1 MIDGI
6 RIIYENRGEK
16 AALLCPPHPEY
27 GGSMFDVRLE
37 RISQKLIENNI
48 STLRFDYRSV
58 ESALKDAQT
67 CFKWLKSRHSAVAVV
82 GYSFGSVIASNLCG
96 DLLVLIS
103 PLKRVDGFELNDCN
117 VPKLIIYAKR
127 DQIVSP
133 NESLEIVESLS
144 EPKEIIE
151 LDTDHFYFGKFDVLA
166 ESVSEFVARYL
177 R

>member
-16 AALLCPPHPEY
+16 AALLCPPYPEY

-37 RISQKLIENNI
+37 RICQKLVEKNI

-58 ESALKDAQT
+58 RSALEDAKI
-67 CFKWLKSRHSAVAVV
+67 CFKWLKTMHDAIAVI
-82 GYSFGSVIASNLCG
+82 GYSFGSVIASNICG

-103 PLKRVDGFELNDCN
+103 PLKRIDGFELKDCK
-117 VPKLIIYAKR
+117 VPKLVIYARR
-127 DQIVSP
+127 DQIVSLD
-133 NESLEIVESLS
+133 ESLEIVKYLS
-144 EPKEIIE
+144 EPKEVIE

-166 ESVSEFVARYL
+166 ESVSEFVVRNL
-177 R
+177 

>member
-37 RISQKLIENNI
+37 RLSQKLIEKNI
-48 STLRFDYRSV
+48 STLRFDYGSV
-58 ESALKDAQT
+58 ESALRDAEI
-67 CFKWLKSRHSAVAVV
+67 CFKWLKSMHDAVAII

-103 PLKRVDGFELNDCN
+103 PLKRTDGFELKDCR
-117 VPKLIIYAKR
+117 VPKLVVYAKR
-127 DQIVSP
+127 DQIVSL
-133 NESLEIVESLS
+133 NESLEIVKSLS
-144 EPKEIIE
+144 EPKEVIE
-151 LDTDHFYFGKFDVLA
+151 LDTDHFYFGKFDLLA
-166 ESVSEFVARYL
+166 ESVSEFVARNL
-177 R
+177 